1 MQLRLLSIFLLLFL
15 FTGLAAQQNLSTLG
29 CGTTE
34 RSPWLDKYQ
43 RGEINPLTKALELQY
58 VPLQLTIVGDDG
70 GGGYAD
76 PLTIIESFRLL
87 NEDFEKIG
95 VQFYLDGDIAYVNST
110 IYYDHDFETGRDLI
124 TNFSRKDVFNSF
136 LVGSPAGN
144 CGYYSGNGDAVVLSN
159 NCITNGDRTWSH
171 EVGHYF
177 GLPHTFYGWE
187 SVGEISKVEA
197 FDKPAPETLIF
208 GNETVQVE
216 KVDRSN
222 CAEAADGFCDTSPDY
237 LPQRWACATGGIYP
251 DSLLDPDST
260 RFVVPANNIMSY
272 SFDGCVEDFSGEQ
285 IAAMVTNLGGRL
297 GLADRTTPTFTAA
310 TADDL
315 QLLSPEDRGS
325 VPYSDAV
332 TLSWNSVP
340 NADFYVVQLNI
351 NANFNGN
358 VFNSFI
364 TSDTSA
370 IVRDI
375 LTPNRQYYWRVRP
388 VNRYDVSGAFGEVFR
403 FRNGAFTTATVDR
416 QLDAALQL
424 SPNPV
429 RSTDLLLSLTGI
441 DGQRAAYQVFDP
453 SGRMIVERRGLNLV
467 AGSLSTRV
475 PTQQLSA
482 GVYFLRLS
490 IDGRTVSRRF
500 VVTP

>member
-1 MQLRLLSIFLLLFL
+1 MPLRLRCLSLFL
-15 FTGLAAQQNLSTLG
+15 VLAGGLAAQQNLSTLG
-29 CGTTE
+29 CGVTE
-34 RSPWLDKYQ
+34 RSPFIDKYQ
-43 RGEINPLTKALELQY
+43 RGEIAPLTKVLELQY
-58 VPLQLTIVGDDG
+58 VPLQLTIVGDDA

-124 TNFSRKDVFNSF
+124 TDFSRKDVFNSF
-136 LVGSPAGN
+136 LVGNPAGN

-159 NCITNGDRTWSH
+159 GCISNGDRTWSH

-197 FDKPAPETLIF
+197 FDKPAPETLIL
-208 GNETVQVE
+208 GSRTILVE
-216 KVDRSN
+216 KVDSSN
-222 CAEAADGFCDTSPDY
+222 CREAADGFCDTSPDY
-237 LPQRWACATGGIYP
+237 LPQRWACADGGIYP

-272 SFDGCVEDFSGEQ
+272 SFDGCVEDFSDEQ

-297 GLADRTTPTFTAA
+297 GLADRTMPTFTAA
-310 TADDL
+310 AAGDL
-315 QLLSPEDRGS
+315 TLLTPENRGS
-325 VPYSDAV
+325 APYSDEV
-332 TLSWNSVP
+332 TLTWNSVP

-388 VNRYDVSGAFGEVFR
+388 VNRYDVNGDFGEVFR

-429 RSTDLLLSLTGI
+429 RGVDMQLSLMSIEGR
-441 DGQRAAYQVFDP
+441 RAAYQVFDP
-453 SGRMIVERRGLNLV
+453 SGRLLVERQGLD
-467 AGSLSTRV
+467 LSTGALSTSV

-482 GVYFLRLS
+482 GMYFLRLTV
-490 IDGRTVSRRF
+490 DGRMVSRRF